1 MPSTVA
7 LVPADSPEVLQRIE
21 TEIEL
26 VEMLTRQL
34 ARQLGRHI
42 DPDDLRSA
50 GREGLMQAA
59 RSFDEAQGVPF
70 RRWANLRVH
79 GSMLD
84 FVRRQ
89 SGLPRRVYRQV
100 RALTA
105 ADHVQAAD
113 ADSPKPS
120 SAEDADARL
129 DELLG
134 KSATAMALG
143 FLTMTSTEGL
153 QVAEDAEGPETIAA
167 RSEILGILR
176 REIAKQPDAER
187 TLLERHYFDDITVE
201 EAAREIG
208 LSKSWASRLH
218 ARAIENLGR
227 SLRKLQIE

>member
-1 MPSTVA
+1 MPV
-7 LVPADSPEVLQRIE
+7 DSPEVLQRIE

-26 VEMLTRQL
+26 VEMRVRQL
-34 ARQLGRHI
+34 GRQLGRHV

-50 GREGLMQAA
+50 GLEGLMQAA
-59 RSFDEAQGVPF
+59 RSFDVAQNVPF
-70 RRWANLRVH
+70 RRWANLRIN

-89 SGLPRRVYRQV
+89 SGLPRRVYRQA
-100 RALTA
+100 RALA
-105 ADHVQAAD
+105 AAEHVVEAALEEPKPASAHAAD
-113 ADSPKPS
+113 AQ
-120 SAEDADARL
+120 L

-143 FLTMTSTEGL
+143 FLSMTTTEGL
-153 QVAEDAEGPETIAA
+153 QVAEPGDGPEVAAA
-167 RSEILGILR
+167 RAELVALLR
-176 REIAKQPDAER
+176 REIGKQPEQER
-187 TLLERHYFDDITVE
+187 QLLERHYFDDITFE

-227 SLRKLQIE
+227 SLRRLHIE